1 MTVRHVL
8 ELRDGGL
15 NGLDAVFVQQPDE
28 IAFSD
33 ATGSILRIQ
42 VAFLVATC
50 AHVAVQK
57 VDDIITALA
66 AFPKLDRWNA
76 QALGI
81 EFPGA
86 GVVARRHRSADVRD
100 VSLADRPEDQLA
112 LIEDGLVHAAVKN
125 VTAHVHGIVVVDDV
139 AFVDVITEVGSNG
152 LHGRH
157 Q

>member
-1 MTVRHVL
+1 M
-8 ELRDGGL
+8 
-15 NGLDAVFVQQPDE
+15 
-28 IAFSD
+28 
-33 ATGSILRIQ
+33 
-42 VAFLVATC
+42 
-50 AHVAVQK
+50 QK
-57 VDDIITALA
+57 VDDIITSLA
-66 AFPKLDRWNA
+66 SFPKFDRWNA

-86 GVVARRHRSADVRD
+86 RVVAGRHGSSDIRD
-100 VSLADRPEDQLA
+100 VSLADLPEDQLA

-139 AFVDVITEVGSNG
+139 PFVDVITEVGSNG